1 MRGACQAGAAVK
13 QKPSTEQ
20 AVLTLKQAAK
30 TGAVPAAQVC
40 GALVQLEKEKLAVS
54 TSPSDCLSAR

>member
-1 MRGACQAGAAVK
+1 MK
-13 QKPSTEQ
+13 QKPGTEQ

-40 GALVQLEKEKLAVS
+40 AALVQLEKEKLAVS
-54 TSPSDCLSAR
+54 MILGDILSTC